1 MKFLKPLVMMQLKDK
16 IDFSFLKSRKKTITK
31 IVFTILGFVAV
42 TAVCYLMFYISSLL
56 NLFSLLPTVP
66 LTVMVVIFTLMFI
79 LSCFTCTIGLMKKLY
94 FSPDNQVLLTFP
106 VKSNM
111 IFVSKLIVFYIYEL
125 IKNFYFMI
133 PVFLAYG
140 IFCNFSLLFYPWLL
154 FCFFFIS
161 LLPVL
166 IGSLLSIPALF
177 VSIWLKKT
185 PIIKTTLFLAI
196 IGAVI
201 FFVIKLITLIPENIN
216 LTENWKTIF
225 WDVQNFLNGFSQAM
239 LPFKWLVDLLC
250 GQLVN
255 LKYVLFN
262 INSLFV
268 LLGLVASACVL
279 FGISFF
285 AAKPLFFKMASKPF
299 EYKKKIITRQ
309 YKNKFLAVFRS
320 GVKTNTT
327 MTSRTSEY
335 LYNYIGVLFVLPIA
349 ILFLNKVF
357 NAMNTKLLG
366 VYMTYSFNILLILL
380 ILLSSNVLIASI
392 CSKEGRSA
400 YYFKTSPQKHI
411 KILTPKLVF
420 SLVLSFASTLAA
432 VVIFGIFAKIGV
444 INSIVCAVFIYSL
457 YVGHLFWSAELDVM
471 NPQNEQYAT
480 SGNQENNPNE
490 RKSSLFAFIIA
501 FLGFGISLL
510 LFNENIFVA
519 WIKLMGIGLL
529 FAVARIYLYIQRIKI
544 YYKEK

>member
-1 MKFLKPLVMMQLKDK
+1 
-16 IDFSFLKSRKKTITK
+16 
-31 IVFTILGFVAV
+31 
-42 TAVCYLMFYISSLL
+42 
-56 NLFSLLPTVP
+56 
-66 LTVMVVIFTLMFI
+66 
-79 LSCFTCTIGLMKKLY
+79 MKKLY

-133 PVFLAYG
+133 PVFIAYG
-140 IFCNFSLLFYPWLL
+140 IFSKFSLLFYPWII
-154 FCFFFIS
+154 FCFFFVS

-166 IGSLLSIPALF
+166 IGALFSIPALF
-177 VSIWLKKT
+177 ISIWLKKL
-185 PIIKTTLFLAI
+185 PIVKTTLFLAI
-196 IGAVI
+196 IGAVV
-201 FFVIKLITLIPENIN
+201 FLVIKLITLIPENIN
-216 LTENWKTIF
+216 ITENWKTIF
-225 WDVQNFLNGFSQAM
+225 WDIQYFLETFSRVM
-239 LPFKWLVDLLC
+239 VPFKWIVDLLC

-255 LKYVLFN
+255 LRYVLFN
-262 INSLFV
+262 INSLYI
-268 LLGLVASACVL
+268 LLGVMAAAVVL

-299 EYKKKIITRQ
+299 EYKKKVIKRQ
-309 YKNKFLAVFRS
+309 FKNKFFTVFKS
-320 GVKTNTT
+320 GIKTNVT

-349 ILFLNKVF
+349 ILLLNKIF

-366 VYMTYSFNILLILL
+366 VYMTYSFNLLLILL

-420 SLVLSFASTLAA
+420 SLVLSFVSTIAS
-432 VVIFGIFAKIGV
+432 VVIFGTFAKIGV
-444 INSIVCAVFIYSL
+444 LNSIICIVFVYSL
-457 YVGHLFWSAELDVM
+457 YVGHLFWSAELDIM

-480 SGNQENNPNE
+480 SGNQESNPNE
-490 RKSSLFAFIIA
+490 KKASLFAFIIA
-501 FLGFGISLL
+501 FLGFGASLL

-519 WIKLMGIGLL
+519 WVKLMGIGVV
-529 FAVARIYLYIQRIKI
+529 FAIARIYLYIQRIKI

>member
-16 IDFSFLKSRKKTITK
+16 IDFSFLKSRKKTISK
-31 IVFTILGFVAV
+31 IVFAILGFVAV
-42 TAVCYLMFYISSLL
+42 TAVCYLLFYVSSIL

-66 LTVMVVIFTLMFI
+66 LTVMVVIFTLMFV
-79 LSCFTCTIGLMKKLY
+79 LSCFTCTIGIMKKLY

-125 IKNFYFMI
+125 VKNFYFMI
-133 PVFLAYG
+133 PVFIAYG
-140 IFCNFSLLFYPWLL
+140 IFSKFSLLFYPWLI
-154 FCFFFIS
+154 FCFFFVS

-166 IGSLLSIPALF
+166 IGALFSIPALF
-177 VSIWLKKT
+177 ISIWLKKL
-185 PIIKTTLFLAI
+185 PVVKTALFMAI
-196 IGAVI
+196 IGVVV

-216 LTENWKTIF
+216 ITENWKTIF
-225 WDVQNFLNGFSQAM
+225 WDIQYFLETFSRVM
-239 LPFKWLVDLLC
+239 VPFKWIVDALC

-255 LKYVLFN
+255 LRYVLFN
-262 INSLFV
+262 INSLYI
-268 LLGLVASACVL
+268 LLGIIATACVL

-299 EYKKKIITRQ
+299 EYKKKVIKRQ
-309 YKNKFLAVFRS
+309 FKNKYFTVFKS
-320 GVKTNTT
+320 GIKTNVT

-349 ILFLNKVF
+349 ILLLNKIF

-366 VYMTYSFNILLILL
+366 VYMTYSFNLLLILL

-411 KILTPKLVF
+411 KILTPKLAF
-420 SLVLSFASTLAA
+420 SLVLSLVSTLAS
-432 VVIFGIFAKIGV
+432 VVIFGTFAKIGV
-444 INSIVCAVFIYSL
+444 LNSIICAVFVYSL
-457 YVGHLFWSAELDVM
+457 YVGHLFWSAELDIM

-480 SGNQENNPNE
+480 SGNQESNPNE
-490 RKSSLFAFIIA
+490 KKASLFAFIIA
-501 FLGFGISLL
+501 FLGFGASLL

-519 WIKLMGIGLL
+519 WIKLMGIGLI
-529 FAVARIYLYIQRIKI
+529 FAAARIYLYIQRIKV